1 VTNTPPPHAA
11 RAGHL
16 SFAIFALARAHRA
29 TAAAMLRALGLHP
42 GQELLLMQ
50 LFERDGQTQS
60 ELLDS
65 VGLDHST
72 VSKSLRRMQ
81 EAGLVIRKPNEDDR
95 RALNVWLT
103 DRGRAMREPIEA
115 MWARLEEISTRD
127 LDDQAISS
135 FIATARTIE
144 NSVSDRGRKESNR
157 TSRET
162 QDTT

>member
-1 VTNTPPPHAA
+1 MATSQPPSAA

-16 SFAIFALARAHRA
+16 SYAIFALARVHRA
-29 TAAAMLRALGLHP
+29 AAGSMLRNLGLHP

-50 LFERDGQTQS
+50 LFDRDGQTQS

-81 EAGLVIRKPNEDDR
+81 EAGLVTRRPNEDDR

-115 MWARLEEISTRD
+115 MWATLEEMSTRNVD
-127 LDDQAISS
+127 EEAIRS

-144 NSVSDRGRKESNR
+144 DSIS
-157 TSRET
+157 TRE
-162 QDTT
+162 DG